1 MDAFGWPWL
10 TGCGLTILLLL
21 ALVTSGAG
29 AIQLCGALRARRSS
43 PPPREWSRG
52 LGPAL
57 VSLATALA
65 FWLLLIAALLFRRVG
80 RELAAPWLP

>member
-10 TGCGLTILLLL
+10 TGCGLALLLSL
-21 ALVTSGAG
+21 ALVTSGVG
-29 AIQLCGALRARRSS
+29 AIQLYGALRARRSS
-43 PPPREWSRG
+43 PPPGEGRRK

-65 FWLLLIAALLFRRVG
+65 FWLLLVAVLLVRGVERN
-80 RELAAPWLP
+80 LAAPWWP